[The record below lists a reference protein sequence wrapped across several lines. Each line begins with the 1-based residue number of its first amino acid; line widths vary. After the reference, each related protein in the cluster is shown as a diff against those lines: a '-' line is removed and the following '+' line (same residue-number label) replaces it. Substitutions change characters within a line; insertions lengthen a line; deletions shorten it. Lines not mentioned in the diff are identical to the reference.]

1 MKFGI
6 NTFLFTSP
14 FTNENTR
21 LFRQFKAWGFDGVEI
36 AIENPT
42 DIDAAFVRAQ
52 LDRHGLVCTS
62 VCACFPP
69 SRDLRGTKA
78 QQRATIIS
86 LKRLVDIAG
95 VLGTDIIMGPL
106 YSATGRADAV
116 PADEYKRQ
124 WQTVRGHLKTICA
137 YAEANGK
144 IICLEPLNRF
154 ETDFLNTVEQGLQ
167 MIREVKSPVLKLLL
181 DTFHMNIEEKNPADA
196 IRRAGKH
203 VGHIHASAS
212 DRGTPGNDHVDWRGV
227 AQALRDIKYDG
238 AVVIESFTQDV
249 KVIARAAAIWRKIEP
264 RRDDIASKGLVFLKR
279 LLNNV
284 VISVR
289 KNRPSS
295 NH

>member
-14 FTNENTR
+14 FTNQSTR

-36 AIENPT
+36 AVENPA
-42 DIDAAFVRAQ
+42 DIDPAFVKAE
-52 LDRHGLVCTS
+52 LDRHGLICTS

-78 QQRATIIS
+78 QQQATVVYM
-86 LKRLVDIAG
+86 KRLVDIAD
-95 VLGTDIIMGPL
+95 VLGTDIVMGPL

-116 PADEYKRQ
+116 PAAEYQRQ
-124 WQTVRGHLKTICA
+124 WRTVRVHIKTICA
-137 YAEANGK
+137 YAEAHGK
-144 IICLEPLNRF
+144 VICMEPLNRF
-154 ETDFLNTVEQGLQ
+154 ETDFLNTVEQGLR
-167 MIREVKSPVLKLLL
+167 MIREVKSPALKLLL

-212 DRGTPGNDHVDWRGV
+212 DRGTPGNDNVDWRGV
-227 AQALRDIKYDG
+227 AKALKDIRYQG

-264 RRDDIASKGLVFLKR
+264 RRNDIASKGLTFLKKT
-279 LLNNV
+279 L
-284 VISVR
+284 
-289 KNRPSS
+289 K
-295 NH
+295 